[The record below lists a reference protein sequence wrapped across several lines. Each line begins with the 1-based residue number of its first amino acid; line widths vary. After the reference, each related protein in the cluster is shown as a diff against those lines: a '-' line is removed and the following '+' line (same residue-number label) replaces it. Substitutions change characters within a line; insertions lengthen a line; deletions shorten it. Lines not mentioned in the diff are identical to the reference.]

1 MTSLWRVERKVF
13 GSKFECVMDERWIW
27 LFYSA
32 DAWFKIFKALEVM
45 EFNFSL

>member
-1 MTSLWRVERKVF
+1 MV
-13 GSKFECVMDERWIW
+13 ERWIW

-45 EFNFSL
+45 EFNFSLYRYQMVIDVVN